1 MIGFIVVLVVVVVGE
16 VGGVAEVVELG
27 ADDASFPPLPLLT

>member
-16 VGGVAEVVELG
+16 VGGVTKVVELG
-27 ADDASFPPLPLLT
+27 ADDASLPLLT

>member
-1 MIGFIVVLVVVVVGE
+1 MIGFIVVLVVVVGE

-27 ADDASFPPLPLLT
+27 ADDASFPQLPLLT